1 MDSTKKAIMGVLI
14 ITLTLLSLC
23 VGNNNN
29 SQIGEEPDCY
39 YQVINGTC
47 AILSIEGGSALAPV
61 SVKHTFTPTDDVDL
75 ALDEDNP
82 LKGGLTNTGSVYTE
96 SSKDLGL
103 ACLENVG
110 TPKKE
115 DLESMCNIKENM
127 IIPCSVHAPDA
138 GTCKQLFFYLYPVQ

>member
-1 MDSTKKAIMGVLI
+1 MDQAKKTIIGILI
-14 ITLTLLSLC
+14 LAMVLLSLC
-23 VGNNNN
+23 VSNKDNA
-29 SQIGEEPDCY
+29 QTGEDPECY

-47 AILSIEGGSALAPV
+47 AILSIEGGSSLSPV

-75 ALDEDNP
+75 VLDEDNT
-82 LKGGLTNTGSVYTE
+82 LKSGLTNTGSVYSE

-115 DLESMCNIKENM
+115 DLENKCNIKENM
-127 IIPCSVHAPDA
+127 IVQCSVHVPDA
-138 GTCKQLFFYLYPVQ
+138 GKCKQLFFYFKAA